1 MKEVQDRERERYLED
16 RMKEVQDR
24 ERQHHED
31 RERHIRYMENVRR
44 QNEVTFVAQ
53 LPPPSEMAVSQA
65 PDKSMFG
72 CAACGNETKVDDVVV
87 HENGYGPNG
96 HPSTYNMITGAPQ
109 GTPSL
114 RGYP

>member
-1 MKEVQDRERERYLED
+1 
-16 RMKEVQDR
+16 MKEVQDR

-31 RERHIRYMENVRR
+31 RERHMDRILYRENGRR

-53 LPPPSEMAVSQA
+53 LAPPSEMAVSQA

-72 CAACGNETKVDDVVV
+72 CAARGNETKVDDVVV
-87 HENGYGPNG
+87 HENGYGPRGHVLENGYGHGPNG